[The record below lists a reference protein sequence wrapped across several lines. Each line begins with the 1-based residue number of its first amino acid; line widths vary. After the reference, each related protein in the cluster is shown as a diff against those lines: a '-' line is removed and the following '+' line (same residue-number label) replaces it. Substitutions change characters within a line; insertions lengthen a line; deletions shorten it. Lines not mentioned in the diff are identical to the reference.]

1 MVILE
6 HKVKVEILE
15 HKELLVTMVTLE
27 LKGQEVILELKE
39 LLVTMVI
46 TEEMVKMELKVQEVM

>member
-6 HKVKVEILE
+6 LKV
-15 HKELLVTMVTLE
+15 
-27 LKGQEVILELKE
+27 QEVILELKE

-46 TEEMVKMELKVQEVM
+46 LEHKEQEVILELKEP